1 MSNGSEELT
10 VVVNSLADGSA
21 VLATADGQKVVIKKR
36 FLPKDAREGE
46 ILTVELLTTSQV
58 TERRKHLAKAILG
71 EILGTANEKT
81 KKPTDSV

>member
-10 VVVNSLADGSA
+10 VVVSNLADGSA
-21 VLATADGQKVVIKKR
+21 QLATADGQKITVKKR

-58 TERRKHLAKAILG
+58 TERRKHLARAILS
-71 EILGTANEKT
+71 EILGSSNDKT
-81 KKPTDSV
+81 KKTADLG